1 VAAEIWDCIQI
12 GNRVFVEYLRREA
25 GYTRTGYHGRKADG
39 TETGRWEDAHQLVV
53 AMFPQHT
60 SRDGEPPLHIH
71 NLWLNRVKT
80 ASDGRWRAPDGAGF
94 FAHKG
99 AGAALAAFAMEA
111 ELSRRAGIR
120 WAYRPARHGREIAG
134 VPDSLMQ
141 LFSSRRV
148 TISAVT
154 ARLAREFEA
163 RHGHAPDQHALH
175 SMRQF
180 ANHLTRQGKE
190 EGALDFVAL
199 SRQWEARRPHG
210 GPPRLQGAG
219 HRRPRTACHGR
230 GRRRHDARPPDGIRP
245 ARRTSPIPP
254 GVGTRRHAAA
264 AAGDTTVLREYDR
277 HARLL
282 GGT

>member
-60 SRDGEPPLHIH
+60 SRDGEPQLHIH

-120 WAYRPARHGREIAG
+120 WAYRP
-134 VPDSLMQ
+134 
-141 LFSSRRV
+141 
-148 TISAVT
+148 
-154 ARLAREFEA
+154 A

-230 GRRRHDARPPDGIRP
+230 GRRRHDDARPPDGIRP